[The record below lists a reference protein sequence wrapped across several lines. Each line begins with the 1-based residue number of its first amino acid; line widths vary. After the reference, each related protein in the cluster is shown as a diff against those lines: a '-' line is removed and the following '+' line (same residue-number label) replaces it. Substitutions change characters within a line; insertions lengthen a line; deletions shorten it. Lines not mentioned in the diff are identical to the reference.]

1 MFPISLHETAR
12 NLYQVALQAV
22 DPEKRTRSLLQRE
35 GTALRIGGDTYDL
48 RSVRRLLLIGAGK
61 AGVKMAHGAEAIL
74 GDQLTQ
80 GVFLVPSPPPADR
93 GGSPRLAFH
102 PGGHPLPTEESV
114 EAARRVLELTRS
126 AGERDLL
133 FCLFSGGG
141 SALLTLPVEG
151 VSLEEKRQVTRL
163 LLEAGARIEELNA
176 VRKHLSQVKGGQLGR
191 AAAPAQVVVFLLSD
205 VVGDRLDV
213 IASGPCYPDP
223 TTYGEAL
230 EVIQRY
236 HLRDRIPPA
245 VLQHLEAGLRGAK
258 PETPKP
264 GDHVLE
270 QIPHHLI
277 GNNALALEAAG
288 REAAARGFNPCI
300 MNRALQ
306 GEAREQGQAIAGVIR
321 GVREGKGPVRPP
333 AALLWGG
340 ETTVTVR
347 GDGKGGRCQ
356 ELALAAAEG
365 LAGLD
370 GCVLLAAG
378 TDGVDG
384 PTDAAGAFADG
395 TTLLRARA
403 QGWVP
408 ETYLAQ
414 NNAYVFF
421 DRLGDLLLTGP
432 TGTNVMDVI
441 IALIGPAD

>member
-35 GTALRIGGDTYDL
+35 GTVLRIGGDTYDL

-61 AGVKMAHGAEAIL
+61 AGVKMAHGAEATL
-74 GDQLTQ
+74 GDRLTQ
-80 GVFLVPSPPPADR
+80 GMVIVPSPPPAHR
-93 GGSPRLAFH
+93 GGSPRLAFY
-102 PGGHPLPTEESV
+102 PGGHPLPAEEGV
-114 EAARRVLELTRS
+114 VAARRMLELTRS
-126 AGERDLL
+126 AGEADLL
-133 FCLFSGGG
+133 LCLFSGGG

-151 VSLEEKRQVTRL
+151 ITLEEKRQVTRL

-191 AAAPAQVVVFLLSD
+191 AAFPARAIALILSD
-205 VVGDRLDV
+205 VVGDRPDV

-236 HLRDRIPPA
+236 PLRDRIPPA
-245 VLQHLEAGLRGAK
+245 VLQHLEAGLRGEI

-264 GDHVLE
+264 GDPVLE
-270 QIPHHLI
+270 QIPHQLI

-288 REAAARGFNPCI
+288 REAAALGFTPCI
-300 MNRALQ
+300 VDRALQ
-306 GEAREQGQAIAGVIR
+306 GEAREAGRAIAGVIR
-321 GVREGKGPVRPP
+321 QVREGKGAVKPP

-384 PTDAAGAFADG
+384 PTDAAGAFVNGASL
-395 TTLLRARA
+395 TRALA
-403 QGWVP
+403 QGLDP

-421 DRLGDLLLTGP
+421 DRLGDLLLAGP
-432 TGTNVMDVI
+432 TGTNVMDLV
-441 IALIGPAD
+441 IALVAPRS